1 MSTVWVVT
9 GLSVAAAIVAAL
21 ASWRR
26 VGHDVDLGAVS
37 HQWLSEHRLGHGPDS
52 RE

>member
-1 MSTVWVVT
+1 LNTVWIVI
-9 GLSVAAAIVAAL
+9 GLGAAGAIAAAL

-26 VGHDVDLGAVS
+26 AGRTVDLGAVS